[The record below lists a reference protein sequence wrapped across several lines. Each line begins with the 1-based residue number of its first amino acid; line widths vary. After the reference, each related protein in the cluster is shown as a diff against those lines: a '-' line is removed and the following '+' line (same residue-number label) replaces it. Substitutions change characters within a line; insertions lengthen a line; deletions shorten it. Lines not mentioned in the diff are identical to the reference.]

1 MIHIMVLLQTQLAAN
16 NLQCLLLFTKM
27 ANMKAKHNTKLVL
40 IKIYVALPMILQNR
54 LVKHQALLFGL
65 MVRLTI
71 SRLNKQNLLE
81 CLTTLRLKKKL
92 TVLVMPM
99 LVVS

>member
-1 MIHIMVLLQTQLAAN
+1 MVLLQTQLAAN
-16 NLQCLLLFTKM
+16 SLQCLLLFTKIV
-27 ANMKAKHNTKLVL
+27 NMKAKHNIKPVLV
-40 IKIYVALPMILQNR
+40 KIYVALPMILRNR

-65 MVRLTI
+65 TVRLTM

-92 TVLVMPM
+92 TALVMRT